1 MMSID
6 LEEEDLTV
14 LNSPQSIS
22 TKMKNVELAMS
33 HKLPVVI
40 SYAHLDLSK
49 TDYHF
54 RQEFTLKDTQA
65 YFSMMKEIS
74 NSTIDDWLEN
84 PHEHHF
90 YRTDVRGRL
99 AKALEKLCP
108 GCLEANPLIYHFAL
122 YTDAKGADRAKG
134 RRSPRIYF
142 MLGQYGRIYI
152 LFFDP
157 FHEVNP

>member
-1 MMSID
+1 MMTID
-6 LEEEDLTV
+6 LEEEDLAV

-22 TKMKNVELAMS
+22 TRMKNVELAMS

-40 SYAHLDLSK
+40 SYANLDLSK

-54 RQEFTLKDTQA
+54 RQEFTLRDTQE
-65 YFSMMKEIS
+65 YFSMMKKIS

-90 YRTDVRGRL
+90 RRTPIRGNL
-99 AKALEKLCP
+99 AKALKKLCP
-108 GCLEANPLIYHFAL
+108 ECLEANPMIYHFAL
-122 YTDAKGADRAKG
+122 YTDKDGADRKSG

-142 MLGQYGRIYI
+142 MLGLYGRIYI

-157 FHEVNP
+157 YHEINP